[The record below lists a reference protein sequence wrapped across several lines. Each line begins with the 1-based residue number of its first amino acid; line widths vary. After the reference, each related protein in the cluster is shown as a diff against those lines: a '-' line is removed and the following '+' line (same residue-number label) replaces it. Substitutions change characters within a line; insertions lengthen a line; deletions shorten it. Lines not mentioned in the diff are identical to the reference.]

1 MSQSINRSMST
12 AVAAIAVLVLSAGG
26 ASIWSSRQQSAA
38 LELMNKSSALLRNHM
53 EADMMHD
60 AIRADVLSVL
70 VATSGGAVNLDD
82 TRKDFAEHSKILSDN
97 IANDIAYEESDT
109 VTAEASKIQG
119 EVSDYLAAA
128 KEISESPARAQALF
142 PSFLKTFREL
152 EDGMS
157 TVSDTI
163 EAHSAEVKAR
173 SESAARTATILIL
186 TSTLL
191 CFAMVILVGIMC
203 RRKIIAP
210 LVDLVGVIKRMSAGD
225 LQVAVPS
232 TERKDELGQLAG
244 ATLAFRDQ
252 LNDAERSKAA
262 QTDLIVSSV
271 GQGLARLAQ
280 GDLVSRIEDD
290 LTGPFARLKTDFNSA
305 IDSLRETMLA
315 VSGASSD
322 INRGATE
329 IRQSSDDLSQRTEQQ
344 AANIEETAAAMNQL
358 TSSVAETA
366 SGAGEA
372 NSLVA
377 QVRDQAEH
385 GGDVVRRAVEAMA
398 GIERSSDEISEI
410 ISVIDGIA
418 FQTNL
423 LALNAGVEAAR
434 AGDAGKGFAVVA
446 SEVRA
451 LAQRS
456 ADAAKDVKTRILA
469 SRDQVGSGVSLVNE
483 TGEALGAI
491 IGQINE
497 INARV
502 SAIAAAATRQSSGIQ
517 QINSAVRDM
526 DSMTQQNAAMVE
538 ESNAAAR
545 NLSTGANDLVEKVSR
560 FRTGNGSQ
568 GRPAAPVYRSA
579 PASAPTRSAPAH
591 RVSGNAALAVQD
603 EDWQEF

>member
-1 MSQSINRSMST
+1 MSQSINRSMSAAI
-12 AVAAIAVLVLSAGG
+12 AVIAVLVLLAGG

-38 LELMNKSSALLRNHM
+38 LDRMTKSAALLRNHM

-70 VATSGGAVNLDD
+70 VATSGGSTNLEE
-82 TRKDFAEHSKILSDN
+82 TRKDFAEHSKVLTDN
-97 IANDIAYEESDT
+97 IATDVAYDESDA
-109 VTAEASKIQG
+109 VTQEAAKIQG
-119 EVSDYLAAA
+119 KVNDYVAAA
-128 KEISESPARAQALF
+128 REISERPGSAQELF
-142 PSFLKTFREL
+142 PAFLKTFREL

-157 TVSDTI
+157 TVSDAI
-163 EAHSAEVKAR
+163 ETHSTEVNTQADSSAHMAMM
-173 SESAARTATILIL
+173 LII
-186 TSTLL
+186 TSTLI
-191 CFAMVILVGIMC
+191 CFAVVVLVGIMC

-210 LVDLVGVIKRMSAGD
+210 LVDLVAVIKRMSGGD

-244 ATLAFRDQ
+244 ATLTFRDQ
-252 LNDAERSKAA
+252 LHEADRSKAA

-290 LTGPFARLKTDFNSA
+290 LTGPFARLKSDFNSA

-366 SGAGEA
+366 TGAGEA

-456 ADAAKDVKTRILA
+456 ADAAKDVKVRILA

-502 SAIAAAATRQSSGIQ
+502 SSIAAAATRQSSGIQ

-560 FRTGNGSQ
+560 FRTGNGGQ
-568 GRPAAPVYRSA
+568 GRAPAPVYRSA
-579 PASAPTRSAPAH
+579 PARSAPAP
-591 RVSGNAALAVQD
+591 RVSGNNALAAQD

>member
-1 MSQSINRSMST
+1 MT
-12 AVAAIAVLVLSAGG
+12 VAIGVIALLVLLAGG
-26 ASIWSSRQQSAA
+26 ASIWSSRHQASA
-38 LELMNKSSALLRNHM
+38 LENMNKASALLRNHM

-70 VATSGGAVNLDD
+70 VAAHGGGETNLDE
-82 TRKDFAEHSKILSDN
+82 TRKDFADHSKILVDN
-97 IANDIAYEESDT
+97 IATDTAYDGSQS
-109 VTAEASKIQG
+109 VVAEAGKIQG
-119 EVSDYLAAA
+119 QVKDYVNAAS
-128 KEISESPARAQALF
+128 EITQDPSRAQALF
-142 PSFLKTFREL
+142 PGFIKNFREL

-157 TVSDTI
+157 AVSDAI
-163 EAHSAEVKAR
+163 EAHTADVKSQA
-173 SESAARTATILIL
+173 ESAARLSTILIIV
-186 TSTLL
+186 STLA
-191 CFAMVILVGIMC
+191 CFAVVMLVGIMS
-203 RRKIIAP
+203 RRKVIAP
-210 LVDLVGVIKRMSAGD
+210 LAELVAVIQRMAGGD

-244 ATLAFRDQ
+244 ATLNFRDQ
-252 LNDAERSKAA
+252 LTNAERSKAA

-271 GQGLARLAQ
+271 GEGLTRLAK

-290 LTGPFARLKTDFNSA
+290 LTGPFARLKSDFNSA
-305 IDSLRETMLA
+305 IDSMRETMLSVA
-315 VSGASSD
+315 GASSD
-322 INRGATE
+322 INRGASE
-329 IRQSSDDLSQRTEQQ
+329 IRASSDDLSQRTEQQ

-358 TSSVAETA
+358 TATVRETA
-366 SGAGEA
+366 EDAGRA
-372 NSLVA
+372 NSLVT
-377 QVRDQAEH
+377 QVRGQAEH

-398 GIERSSDEISEI
+398 VIERSSDEISEI

-469 SRDQVGSGVSLVNE
+469 SREQVGSGVSLVNE
-483 TGEALGAI
+483 TGEALGSI

-497 INARV
+497 INERV
-502 SAIAAAATRQSSGIQ
+502 SAIAAAATRQSTGIQ
-517 QINSAVRDM
+517 QINSAISDM

-538 ESNAAAR
+538 QSNAAAR
-545 NLSTGANDLVEKVSR
+545 NLSSGADDLVNKVSR
-560 FRTGNGSQ
+560 FQTGRDSGWSAAPAPT
-568 GRPAAPVYRSA
+568 GYRPAPAPVRTQA
-579 PASAPTRSAPAH
+579 RPAH
-591 RVSGNAALAVQD
+591 APRVSGNNALAVD

>member
-1 MSQSINRSMST
+1 MMTT
-12 AVAAIAVLVLSAGG
+12 AVGIIALLVLLTGA
-26 ASIWSSRQQSAA
+26 ASIWSSRHQAAA
-38 LELMNKSSALLRNHM
+38 LERMNKASELLRNHM

-70 VATSGGAVNLDD
+70 VAASGGETNLEE
-82 TRKDFAEHSKILSDN
+82 TRKDFAEHSKLLVDN
-97 IANDIAYEESDT
+97 IANDVAYDESEVVAT
-109 VTAEASKIQG
+109 EATKIQ
-119 EVSDYLAAA
+119 EQVKRYVASAT
-128 KEISESPARAQALF
+128 EISQNPASAQALF
-142 PSFLKTFREL
+142 AGFIKDFREL

-157 TVSDTI
+157 AVSDAI
-163 EAHSAEVKAR
+163 EAHTTEVKAQ
-173 SESAARTATILIL
+173 SESAARLAAGLIIASTIGCFGVVVLI
-186 TSTLL
+186 
-191 CFAMVILVGIMC
+191 GIMC
-203 RRKIIAP
+203 RRKVIAP
-210 LVDLVGVIKRMSAGD
+210 LAELVAVIQRMSAGD
-225 LQVAVPS
+225 LQVTVPS

-244 ATLAFRDQ
+244 ATLNFRDQ
-252 LNDAERSKAA
+252 LTEAERSKAA

-271 GQGLARLAQ
+271 GEGLARLAK
-280 GDLVSRIEDD
+280 GDLVSRIEEE
-290 LTGPFARLKTDFNSA
+290 LTGPFARLKSDFNSA
-305 IDSLRETMLA
+305 IDSMRETMLS
-315 VSGASSD
+315 VSGASND

-329 IRQSSDDLSQRTEQQ
+329 IRASSDDLSQRTEQQ

-358 TSSVAETA
+358 TTTVRETA
-366 SGAGEA
+366 EDAGRA
-372 NSLVA
+372 NQLVT

-385 GGDVVRRAVEAMA
+385 GGDVVRRAVDAMA

-469 SRDQVGSGVSLVNE
+469 SREQVGSGVSLVNE

-497 INARV
+497 INERV
-502 SAIAAAATRQSSGIQ
+502 SAIASAATRQSTGIQ
-517 QINSAVRDM
+517 QINSAISDM

-545 NLSTGANDLVEKVSR
+545 NLSSGADDLVEKVSR
-560 FRTGNGSQ
+560 FRTGSDH
-568 GRPAAPVYRSA
+568 GRPSSTNSYRAPAPVRSA
-579 PASAPTRSAPAH
+579 PAS
-591 RVSGNAALAVQD
+591 RVSGNTALAVQD

>member
-1 MSQSINRSMST
+1 MT
-12 AVAAIAVLVLSAGG
+12 VAIAVIALLVLLTGV
-26 ASIWSSRQQSAA
+26 ASIWSSRHQATA
-38 LELMNKSSALLRNHM
+38 LERMNKASELLRNHM

-70 VATSGGAVNLDD
+70 VAASGGETNLEE
-82 TRKDFAEHSKILSDN
+82 TRKDFAEHSKLLVDN
-97 IANDIAYEESDT
+97 IATDVAYDESET
-109 VTAEASKIQG
+109 VKSEASKIQ
-119 EVSDYLAAA
+119 EQVKRYVASAT
-128 KEISESPARAQALF
+128 EISQNPASAQAQF
-142 PSFLKTFREL
+142 AGFIKDFREL
-152 EDGMS
+152 EDGM
-157 TVSDTI
+157 TAVSDAI
-163 EAHSAEVKAR
+163 EAHTTDVKAQA
-173 SESAARTATILIL
+173 ESAARLATYLIMAG
-186 TSTLL
+186 TLG
-191 CFAMVILVGIMC
+191 CFAVVVMIGIMC

-210 LVDLVGVIKRMSAGD
+210 LAELVAVIQRMSAGD

-232 TERKDELGQLAG
+232 TERNDELGQLAG

-252 LNDAERSKAA
+252 LTEAERSKAA
-262 QTDLIVSSV
+262 QTDLIVSSI
-271 GQGLARLAQ
+271 GQGLTRLAE
-280 GDLVSRIEDD
+280 GDLVSRVEAD
-290 LTGPFARLKTDFNSA
+290 LTGPFASLKADFNSA
-305 IDSLRETMLA
+305 LDSLRETMLT
-315 VSGASSD
+315 VSGASND

-329 IRQSSDDLSQRTEQQ
+329 IRASSDDLSQRTEQQ

-358 TSSVAETA
+358 TTTVRETA
-366 SGAGEA
+366 EDAGRA
-372 NSLVA
+372 NQLVT

-456 ADAAKDVKTRILA
+456 ADAAKDVKTRILS
-469 SRDQVGSGVSLVNE
+469 SREQVGSGVSLVNE

-497 INARV
+497 INERV
-502 SAIAAAATRQSSGIQ
+502 SAIASAANRQSTGIQ
-517 QINSAVRDM
+517 QINSAITDM

-545 NLSTGANDLVEKVSR
+545 NLSSGADDLVEKVSR
-560 FRTGNGSQ
+560 FRTGSDH
-568 GRPAAPVYRSA
+568 GRPVAASPRATPAPVRSA
-579 PASAPTRSAPAH
+579 PAPRF
-591 RVSGNAALAVQD
+591 SGNAALAVQD

>member
-1 MSQSINRSMST
+1 MSPMTSPTPSP
-12 AVAAIAVLVLSAGG
+12 
-26 ASIWSSRQQSAA
+26 
-38 LELMNKSSALLRNHM
+38 E
-53 EADMMHD
+53 EA
-60 AIRADVLSVL
+60 
-70 VATSGGAVNLDD
+70 
-82 TRKDFAEHSKILSDN
+82 RKIQ
-97 IANDIAYEESDT
+97 
-109 VTAEASKIQG
+109 AEAS
-119 EVSDYLAAA
+119 DYVAAA
-128 KEISESPARAQALF
+128 REISERPDNAQALF

-157 TVSDTI
+157 TVSDAI
-163 EAHSAEVKAR
+163 EAHSTEVNSQADASAR
-173 SESAARTATILIL
+173 MAIILIL
-186 TSTLL
+186 TSSVA

-210 LVDLVGVIKRMSAGD
+210 LVDLVSVIKRMSAGD

-244 ATLAFRDQ
+244 ATLVFRDQ
-252 LNDAERSKAA
+252 LHEADRSKAA

-271 GQGLARLAQ
+271 GEGLARLAK

-315 VSGASSD
+315 VSGASGD

-366 SGAGEA
+366 NGAGEA

-385 GGDVVRRAVEAMA
+385 GGHVVRRAVEAMA

-456 ADAAKDVKTRILA
+456 ADAAKDVKVRILA
-469 SRDQVGSGVSLVNE
+469 SREQVGSGVSLVNE

-502 SAIAAAATRQSSGIQ
+502 SSIAAAATRQSSGIQ

-545 NLSTGANDLVEKVSR
+545 NLSSGANDLVEKVSR
-560 FRTGNGSQ
+560 FRDGQWRPGPGSGTGLPVSPGPGPLGAGASGERQ
-568 GRPAAPVYRSA
+568 HCPRRTGRGLAGILIRSL
-579 PASAPTRSAPAH
+579 P
-591 RVSGNAALAVQD
+591 
-603 EDWQEF
+603 

>member
-1 MSQSINRSMST
+1 MT
-12 AVAAIAVLVLSAGG
+12 VAIAVIALLVLLTGV
-26 ASIWSSRQQSAA
+26 ASIWSSRHQATA
-38 LELMNKSSALLRNHM
+38 LERMNKASELLRNHM

-70 VATSGGAVNLDD
+70 VAASGGETNLDE
-82 TRKDFAEHSKILSDN
+82 TRKDFADHSKLLVDN
-97 IANDIAYEESDT
+97 ISNDTAYTESDT
-109 VTAEASKIQG
+109 VSTEAKKIQ
-119 EVSDYLAAA
+119 EQVTRYVAAA
-128 KEISESPARAQALF
+128 TEISQNPASAPAQFAGF
-142 PSFLKTFREL
+142 IKDFREL
-152 EDGMS
+152 ENGMS
-157 TVSDTI
+157 AVSDAI
-163 EAHSAEVKAR
+163 EAHTNDVKAQA
-173 SESAARTATILIL
+173 ESAARLATYLIMA
-186 TSTLL
+186 STLG
-191 CFAMVILVGIMC
+191 CFAVVVMIGIMC

-210 LVDLVGVIKRMSAGD
+210 LAELVAVIQRMSAGD

-232 TERKDELGQLAG
+232 TERNDELGQLAG

-252 LNDAERSKAA
+252 LTEAERSKAA
-262 QTDLIVSSV
+262 QTDLIVSSI
-271 GQGLARLAQ
+271 GQGLTRLAK
-280 GDLVSRIEDD
+280 GDLVSRVEAD
-290 LTGPFARLKTDFNSA
+290 LTGPFASLKADFNSA
-305 IDSLRETMLA
+305 LDSLRDTMLT
-315 VSGASSD
+315 VSGASND

-329 IRQSSDDLSQRTEQQ
+329 IRASSDDLSQRTEQQ

-358 TSSVAETA
+358 TTTVRETA
-366 SGAGEA
+366 EDAGRA
-372 NSLVA
+372 NQLVT

-456 ADAAKDVKTRILA
+456 ADAAKDVKARILS
-469 SRDQVGSGVSLVNE
+469 SREQVGSGVSLVNE

-497 INARV
+497 INERV
-502 SAIAAAATRQSSGIQ
+502 SAIASAANRQSTGIQ
-517 QINSAVRDM
+517 QINSAITDM

-545 NLSTGANDLVEKVSR
+545 NLSSGADDLVEKVSR
-560 FRTGNGSQ
+560 FRTGNDHR
-568 GRPAAPVYRSA
+568 RPIAAGYRTTPAPARSA
-579 PASAPTRSAPAH
+579 PAL

>member
-1 MSQSINRSMST
+1 MSQSINRSMTT
-12 AVAAIAVLVLSAGG
+12 AIVAIAALVLLAGG
-26 ASIWSSRQQSAA
+26 TSIWSSHNQSVA
-38 LELMNKSSALLRNHM
+38 LERMDKASSLLRNHM

-70 VATSGGAVNLDD
+70 VATSGGAVNLDEA
-82 TRKDFAEHSKILSDN
+82 RKDLAEHSKVLADN
-97 IANDIAYEESDT
+97 LATDIAYDESAT
-109 VTAEASKIQG
+109 VSQEASKTQDEIA
-119 EVSDYLAAA
+119 DYLASS
-128 KEISESPARAQALF
+128 KEIGQNPARAEALF
-142 PSFLKTFREL
+142 PSFLKSFRNL
-152 EDGMS
+152 EEAMS
-157 TVSDTI
+157 SISDAI
-163 EAHSAEVKAR
+163 EAHSTEVEADAR
-173 SESAARTATILIL
+173 SSARTSMILIVL
-186 TSTLL
+186 STIAS
-191 CFAMVILVGIMC
+191 FAMVMLVGIMS
-203 RRKIIAP
+203 RKKVIAP
-210 LVDLVGVIKRMSAGD
+210 LVELVGVIKRMSAGD

-232 TERKDELGQLAG
+232 TERQDELGQLAG
-244 ATLAFRDQ
+244 ATLTFRDQ
-252 LNDAERSKAA
+252 LHAAERSKAA

-271 GQGLARLAQ
+271 GEGLARLAK

-290 LTGPFARLKTDFNSA
+290 LTGPFARLKTDFNAA
-305 IDSLRETMLA
+305 IESLRETMLS
-315 VSGASSD
+315 VSGASGD

-385 GGDVVRRAVEAMA
+385 GGNVVRRAVDAMA
-398 GIERSSDEISEI
+398 AIERSSDEISDI

-456 ADAAKDVKTRILA
+456 ADAAKDVKTRILT
-469 SRDQVGSGVSLVNE
+469 SREQVGSGVSLVNE

-497 INARV
+497 INERV
-502 SAIAAAATRQSSGIQ
+502 SSIAAAAARQSSGIQ

-560 FRTGNGSQ
+560 FRTNNGNQ
-568 GRPAAPVYRSA
+568 GRPAAPAYRPAPAPVRSA
-579 PASAPTRSAPAH
+579 PAP
-591 RVSGNAALAVQD
+591 RVSGNNALAVQD